1 MKARLFLLAHG
12 RSGDKGDSVN
22 VGVIARRDEWYA
34 FIRDQLTGEK
44 IGEYLKPLAG
54 GPVERYE
61 LPNLGALNFLVH
73 QALDGGGSVSMKLD
87 AQGKAY
93 AQAVL
98 RMPLDLPDALAREV
112 RTHWGDALP
121 AGCVIEGD

>member
-1 MKARLFLLAHG
+1 MKARLYLLAHG

-22 VGVIARRDEWYA
+22 VGVIARRAEWYD
-34 FIRDQLTGEK
+34 FIRDQVTGEK
-44 IGEYLKPLAG
+44 IGDYLKPLAG

-98 RMPLDLPDALAREV
+98 RLPMEIPDALAAEIRA
-112 RTHWGDALP
+112 HWGGDLP
-121 AGCVIEGD
+121 AGCVLAD